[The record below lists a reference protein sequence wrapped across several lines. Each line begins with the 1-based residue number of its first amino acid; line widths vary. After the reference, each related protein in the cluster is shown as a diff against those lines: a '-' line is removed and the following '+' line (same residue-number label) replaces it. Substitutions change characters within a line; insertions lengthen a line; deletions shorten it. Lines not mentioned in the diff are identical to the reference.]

1 MPTPLSLDRGYI
13 SVDTV
18 LALLADTGSEFD
30 FRNPSLKKKK
40 KGRGRKEGYM
50 GPFAPRSLRFLFLG
64 KDLM

>member
-1 MPTPLSLDRGYI
+1 MPTVLSLDRGYI
-13 SVDTV
+13 SVDKV

-30 FRNPSLKKKK
+30 FRNPSLKKK